1 MIDNTDDCEKSNLAR
16 IGMGIRIKA
25 GGGAFDLGVQA
36 FGLVKKEGIP
46 WGASRKGPRALM
58 NSFVVLA
65 DTTGHA
71 SQTRLKHGHGA
82 TAFLWSGSCL

>member
-25 GGGAFDLGVQA
+25 GEGGGFDLGVQA

-46 WGASRKGPRALM
+46 RGASRKGPEP
-58 NSFVVLA
+58 S
-65 DTTGHA
+65 
-71 SQTRLKHGHGA
+71 
-82 TAFLWSGSCL
+82 